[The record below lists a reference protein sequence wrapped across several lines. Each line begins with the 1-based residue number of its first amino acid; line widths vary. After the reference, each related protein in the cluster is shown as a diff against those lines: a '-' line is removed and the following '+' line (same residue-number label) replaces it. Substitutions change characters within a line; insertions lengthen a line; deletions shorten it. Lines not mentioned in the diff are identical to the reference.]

1 MPIPDSPYGMPRM
14 GVGTEIGAS
23 STRKESSL
31 GLEEDP
37 GYGWTYDFQ
46 TPKAEERD
54 TDTRG
59 TKTITE
65 DYPLYGRRWGI
76 KYRPKDAP
84 EDIRVHDTQSE
95 SEAVECKV
103 QYNKVHYKKRTG
115 RSAPGAINRLQQTES
130 DSETEDGIQAHYRR
144 VGLSM
149 FDPRFFTLK
158 ANHTSE
164 AGRRIELATRK
175 LREMTASSWTLR
187 SPTDET
193 WYSNPDMRYT
203 KDVVMPNL
211 ASITDI
217 LWGTDRGHCSR
228 IRYAGRGRHLARNP
242 DLVFEDGHG
251 RIRSEGYGKSYGP
264 DLYTAFTEPGGT
276 SNQALD
282 LELVGWKAIH
292 VPIVVNAREAMD
304 MRSGSW
310 RRKYN
315 QVPRLLRHMVSVS
328 RSNSSPLYPRQIR
341 RCW

>member
-1 MPIPDSPYGMPRM
+1 MPIPGTPDGMPYM
-14 GVGTEIGAS
+14 GVGTESEAS
-23 STRKESSL
+23 LTRKESSV

-46 TPKAEERD
+46 TPKAEERV

-59 TKTITE
+59 TQIITE

-76 KYRPKDAP
+76 KLRPKDAP

-95 SEAVECKV
+95 SEAVACKV
-103 QYNKVHYKKRTG
+103 QYNKVRYSKRTT
-115 RSAPGAINRLQQTES
+115 RSAPSAINRLQETES

-158 ANHTSE
+158 ADHAEE

-175 LREMTASSWTLR
+175 LREMTASGWTLR
-187 SPTDET
+187 SPTNET
-193 WYSNPDMRYT
+193 WYSNPDLRYT
-203 KDVVMPNL
+203 KDVVLPNL
-211 ASITDI
+211 ALITDI
-217 LWGTDRGHCSR
+217 LWGPDREHGSR
-228 IRYAGRGRHLARNP
+228 IRYAGRGRHLAQNP
-242 DLVFEDGHG
+242 DLEFEDGHG
-251 RIRSEGYGKSYGP
+251 GIPSDTHGISYGP
-264 DLYTAFTEPGGT
+264 DLYTAFTEPGAALK
-276 SNQALD
+276 QASD
-282 LELVGWKAIH
+282 LELMGWKAIR

-315 QVPRLLRHMVSVS
+315 QVPRLLRHMVSAS
-328 RSNSSPLYPRQIR
+328 LSNLFPPNP
-341 RCW
+341 

>member
-1 MPIPDSPYGMPRM
+1 MPMPDTPYDMPRM
-14 GVGTEIGAS
+14 CVDTETEAAL
-23 STRKESSL
+23 TRKESSL

-37 GYGWTYDFQ
+37 GYGWTFDFQ
-46 TPKAEERD
+46 IPKAEERD

-59 TKTITE
+59 SKTITE

-76 KYRPKDAP
+76 KLRLKDAP
-84 EDIRVHDTQSE
+84 EDIRIHDTQSE

-103 QYNKVHYKKRTG
+103 QYNKVRYSKRTT
-115 RSAPGAINRLQQTES
+115 RSAPSAINRLQETES

-149 FDPRFFTLK
+149 FDPCFFTLK
-158 ANHTSE
+158 AEHTSE

-175 LREMTASSWTLR
+175 LREMTASSWTLI
-187 SPTDET
+187 SPTNET
-193 WYSNPDMRYT
+193 WYSNPYLKYT
-203 KDVVMPNL
+203 KDVVLPNL
-211 ASITDI
+211 ALITDI
-217 LWGTDRGHCSR
+217 LWEPDRRHCSR
-228 IRYAGRGRHLARNP
+228 VRYAGRGRHLARNP

-251 RIRSEGYGKSYGP
+251 RIRSEGHGKSYGP

-276 SNQALD
+276 SNQVSD
-282 LELVGWKAIH
+282 LELIGWKAIR
-292 VPIVVNAREAMD
+292 VPIVVNVREAMD

-315 QVPRLLRHMVSVS
+315 QVPRLLQHMVSVS
-328 RSNSSPLYPRQIR
+328 RSNLSPLCPRQIR

>member
-1 MPIPDSPYGMPRM
+1 MPDIPYGIPRM
-14 GVGTEIGAS
+14 GVETETEAS
-23 STRKESSL
+23 LTPKESSL

-59 TKTITE
+59 SKTITE

-76 KYRPKDAP
+76 KLRPKDAP

-95 SEAVECKV
+95 SEAVACKV
-103 QYNKVHYKKRTG
+103 QYNKVHYSKRTT
-115 RSAPGAINRLQQTES
+115 RSAPSAINRLRETES

-149 FDPRFFTLK
+149 FDPRFLTLK
-158 ANHTSE
+158 ANHTVE
-164 AGRRIELATRK
+164 AERRVKLATRK
-175 LREMTASSWTLR
+175 LREMTASSWTLI
-187 SPTDET
+187 SPTNET
-193 WYSNPDMRYT
+193 WYSNPDLRYT

-211 ASITDI
+211 ALITDI
-217 LWGTDRGHCSR
+217 LWGPDRGHCSR
-228 IRYAGRGRHLARNP
+228 IRYAGRGRHLVQNP

-251 RIRSEGYGKSYGP
+251 RTRSDGYGKSYGP
-264 DLYTAFTEPGGT
+264 DLYTAFTEPGAALK
-276 SNQALD
+276 QAPD
-282 LELVGWKAIH
+282 FELMGWKAIR
-292 VPIVVNAREAMD
+292 VPIVVNVREAMD

-328 RSNSSPLYPRQIR
+328 RSNLLPLYPRQVR